1 MPIYETVCILR
12 PDLSKTQVDQINS
25 DNIDIIKSVDKAV
38 KIGRQEYWGARTLA
52 YRIKKQRKGHYLLV
66 NYESESAAVKELE
79 RKMGLNEDVLRYIT
93 VKVDFMPTEPS
104 PMMKII
110 DDDEFRRPRYNK
122 FDDKKYDDRPRPNR
136 NDDGRSD
143 SRNDDNN
150 RDNKDAPVQADAS
163 AQQADTPEV
172 KDKNDE

>member
-12 PDLSKTQVDQINS
+12 PDLSKAQIDQINS

-66 NYESESAAVKELE
+66 NYEGESAAVKELE

-93 VKVDFMPTEPS
+93 VRLDAMPTEAS
-104 PMMKII
+104 PMMKIAE
-110 DDDEFRRPRYNK
+110 DDDYRRPRYNK
-122 FDDKKYDDRPRPNR
+122 YDDKPKPNR
-136 NDDGRSD
+136 NDDA
-143 SRNDDNN
+143 RNES
-150 RDNKDAPVQADAS
+150 DAPAPTAPVEANAT
-163 AQQADTPEV
+163 DTPII

>member
-12 PDLSKTQVDQINS
+12 PDLSKAQVDQINS

-66 NYESESAAVKELE
+66 NYESESVAVKELE
-79 RKMGLNEDVLRYIT
+79 RKMGLNEDVLRYMT
-93 VKVDFMPTEPS
+93 VRLDAMPTEAS
-104 PMMKII
+104 PMMKIVE
-110 DDDEFRRPRYNK
+110 DDDYRRPRYNK
-122 FDDKKYDDRPRPNR
+122 YDDRPKPNR
-136 NDDGRSD
+136 DNDDRSD
-143 SRNDDNN
+143 SGDNQT
-150 RDNKDAPVQADAS
+150 APVEADAT
-163 AQQADTPEV
+163 DTPIV

>member
-12 PDLSKTQVDQINS
+12 PDLSKAQVDQINS

-66 NYESESAAVKELE
+66 NYEGESAAVKELE

-93 VKVDFMPTEPS
+93 VRLDAMPTEPS
-104 PMMKII
+104 PMMKIVE
-110 DDDEFRRPRYNK
+110 DDDYRRPRYNK
-122 FDDKKYDDRPRPNR
+122 YDDRPNPNR
-136 NDDGRSD
+136 NDDA
-143 SRNDDNN
+143 RNDSNDKQNTPAPT
-150 RDNKDAPVQADAS
+150 APVEADA
-163 AQQADTPEV
+163 ADTQTV